1 MSLSERKFKW
11 NGLTIG
17 EKRILYMLCIIYE
30 ELYTAVE
37 CSRRL
42 AVSFAQTK
50 VSKEIEIMF
59 VDTFSSQLTSCSN
72 TTVLLAV

>member
-1 MSLSERKFKW
+1 MKSYIQQSNVPEDSLK
-11 NGLTIG
+11 
-17 EKRILYMLCIIYE
+17 
-30 ELYTAVE
+30 
-37 CSRRL
+37 
-42 AVSFAQTK
+42 TK